1 VLFKCNS
8 VDVTRERE
16 WMKDESG
23 LILVNFTH
31 LIHIGDNITD
41 DPFILSYQASQVY
54 YVVDDRNPNWVA
66 VLQTKARDVYDVSQG
81 GSNED
86 IDETYREYEPFDL
99 QIQDTHAREFGNYEL
114 VQNDIE
120 EITVDNYA
128 VVRIGNTSG

>member
-66 VLQTKARDVYDVSQG
+66 VLQTKARDVYDVG
-81 GSNED
+81 
-86 IDETYREYEPFDL
+86 
-99 QIQDTHAREFGNYEL
+99 
-114 VQNDIE
+114 
-120 EITVDNYA
+120 
-128 VVRIGNTSG
+128 